1 MSDTPQTGLPS
12 EEAKIVEG
20 HDGFTATIPDASPT
34 KLATLQETPR
44 KQKKENMTAQANP
57 AKKSVTMKL
66 KKKKS
71 RKLLTGSFPVVD
83 LIGEHGRPGAQEKPA
98 AMDSAASKSE
108 MKMLKAQQKAEKKER
123 KKKLKKKKDSTKAE
137 AGSFPMIE
145 LIDEQVRTS
154 IPKELVAKVKGAKS
168 KRHIINPNYPY
179 PKQMKNAPYLEE
191 MELLQIEL
199 VKMQTWVQKVGE
211 RIVMLFEG
219 RDAAGKGG
227 TIQRFTENL
236 NPRGAK
242 VVALAKPSDTERG
255 QWYFQRY
262 IEKLPTKGEIVFFDR
277 SWYNRGGVEHVMG
290 FCTPH
295 EYLEFMRQTPE
306 FERMMVRSGIRLF
319 KFWFSVSREE
329 QLRRFL
335 GRAKDPL
342 KQWKLSPMDVE
353 SLGRWDSYTKAREAM
368 LFYTDTAD
376 APWTIIRSD
385 DKKRARLNAIK
396 YILHTIPYAGKD
408 EDVVTAPDAH
418 IVGSAKAI
426 YEHGEHPHSHPHAN
440 AAADHSKSGEE
451 HSKGK
456 AAAAAAGH

>member
-1 MSDTPQTGLPS
+1 M
-12 EEAKIVEG
+12 
-20 HDGFTATIPDASPT
+20 
-34 KLATLQETPR
+34 
-44 KQKKENMTAQANP
+44 KE
-57 AKKSVTMKL
+57 KKSSL
-66 KKKKS
+66 
-71 RKLLTGSFPVVD
+71 
-83 LIGEHGRPGAQEKPA
+83 
-98 AMDSAASKSE
+98 
-108 MKMLKAQQKAEKKER
+108 
-123 KKKLKKKKDSTKAE
+123 KAE
-137 AGSFPMIE
+137 ASSFPMVE

-154 IPKELVAKVKGAKS
+154 IPKELIEKVKKAKS
-168 KRHIINPNYPY
+168 KKHIISANYPY
-179 PKQMKNAPYLEE
+179 PKQLKNGKYLEE
-191 MELLQIEL
+191 VELLQIQL
-199 VKMQTWVQKVGE
+199 VKMQAWVKEVGE
-211 RIVMLFEG
+211 RVVVLFEG

-262 IEKLPTKGEIVFFDR
+262 IERLPTKGEIVFFDR
-277 SWYNRGGVEHVMG
+277 SWYNRAGVEHVMG

-306 FERMMVRSGIRLF
+306 FERMMVRSGIRLY

-353 SLGRWDSYTKAREAM
+353 SLGRWDAYTKAKEAM

-376 APWTIIRSD
+376 APWTIVRSD

-396 YILHTIPYAGKD
+396 HILYTIPYAGKD
-408 EDVVTAPDAH
+408 KDIVTPPDPH
-418 IVGSAKAI
+418 VVGSAKAI
-426 YEHGEHPHSHPHAN
+426 YELGENPHPHAP
-440 AAADHSKSGEE
+440 APADHL
-451 HSKGK
+451 H
-456 AAAAAAGH
+456 A

>member
-1 MSDTPQTGLPS
+1 MK
-12 EEAKIVEG
+12 A
-20 HDGFTATIPDASPT
+20 H
-34 KLATLQETPR
+34 
-44 KQKKENMTAQANP
+44 
-57 AKKSVTMKL
+57 KKS
-66 KKKKS
+66 
-71 RKLLTGSFPVVD
+71 
-83 LIGEHGRPGAQEKPA
+83 E
-98 AMDSAASKSE
+98 
-108 MKMLKAQQKAEKKER
+108 
-123 KKKLKKKKDSTKAE
+123 KKKLKNGFNGKKAFKELPAEALPKVELLIDEQEQASIPKGLAALEKAALKEEKKLLKARKKSEKKKLKEKKNSAKKQAS
-137 AGSFPMIE
+137 SFPMVE

-154 IPKELVAKVKGAKS
+154 IPEELVAKVKKAKG
-168 KRHIINPNYPY
+168 KKTIISANYPFA
-179 PKQMKNAPYLEE
+179 KQMKNSVYLEE
-191 MELLQIEL
+191 VELLQIQL
-199 VKMQTWVQKVGE
+199 VKMQAWVKEVGE
-211 RIVMLFEG
+211 RVVVLFEG

-262 IEKLPTKGEIVFFDR
+262 IDKLPTKGEIVFFDR
-277 SWYNRGGVEHVMG
+277 SWYNRAGVEHVMG

-306 FERMMVRSGIRLF
+306 FERMLVRSGIRLY

-335 GRAKDPL
+335 GRAQDPL

-353 SLGRWDSYTKAREAM
+353 SLGRWDSYTKAKEAM

-376 APWTIIRSD
+376 APWTIVRSD

-396 YILHTIPYAGKD
+396 HILHTIPYSGKD
-408 EDVVTAPDAH
+408 TDVVTPPDPR

-426 YEHGEHPHSHPHAN
+426 YEHGEKSHSH
-440 AAADHSKSGEE
+440 AAAHHSHDTADHSHAAGGNS
-451 HSKGK
+451 H
-456 AAAAAAGH
+456 AAAQAATA

>member
-1 MSDTPQTGLPS
+1 MPQEQFKPVTL
-12 EEAKIVEG
+12 VERTED
-20 HDGFTATIPDASPT
+20 H
-34 KLATLQETPR
+34 PR
-44 KQKKENMTAQANP
+44 TSAPKEQVA
-57 AKKSVTMKL
+57 
-66 KKKKS
+66 
-71 RKLLTGSFPVVD
+71 LTN
-83 LIGEHGRPGAQEKPA
+83 
-98 AMDSAASKSE
+98 AASKPE
-108 MKMLKAQQKAEKKER
+108 KRRLKVLHKAEKKQL
-123 KKKLKKKKDSTKAE
+123 KKKLKKKTASHKAT

-145 LIDEQVRTS
+145 LINEQVRTA
-154 IPKELVAKVKGAKS
+154 IPNELVAKVKDTKS
-168 KRHIINPNYPY
+168 KKHIISSTYPY
-179 PKQMKNAPYLEE
+179 PIQMKTATYLEE

-211 RIVMLFEG
+211 RIVLLFEG

-236 NPRGAK
+236 NPRAAK

-306 FERMMVRSGIRLF
+306 FERMIVRSRIHLY

-353 SLGRWDSYTKAREAM
+353 SLGRWDSYTKAKEAM

-376 APWTIIRSD
+376 APWTIVRSD

-396 YILHTIPYAGKD
+396 YILHGIAYEGKD
-408 EDVVTAPDAH
+408 TDVVGAPDPH

-426 YEHGEHPHSHPHAN
+426 YEHGEHPHAHLPP
-440 AAADHSKSGEE
+440 DQSKAEE
-451 HSKGK
+451 RPK
-456 AAAAAAGH
+456 AKAGS

>member
-1 MSDTPQTGLPS
+1 VLAGVFP
-12 EEAKIVEG
+12 KIELIDDPARSAVAEKKIPVEK
-20 HDGFTATIPDASPT
+20 AA
-34 KLATLQETPR
+34 R
-44 KQKKENMTAQANP
+44 KQDKKE
-57 AKKSVTMKL
+57 
-66 KKKKS
+66 
-71 RKLLTGSFPVVD
+71 
-83 LIGEHGRPGAQEKPA
+83 
-98 AMDSAASKSE
+98 
-108 MKMLKAQQKAEKKER
+108 LKAQQKAEKKR
-123 KKKLKKKKDSTKAE
+123 LKKKLKKKKDANKAT

-145 LIDEQVRTS
+145 LIDEQVRTG
-154 IPKELVAKVKGAKS
+154 IPHELVAKVKDAKS
-168 KRHIINPNYPY
+168 KKHIISSNYPY
-179 PKQMKNAPYLEE
+179 QKQMKTANYEEE

-199 VKMQTWVQKVGE
+199 VKMQTWVQKAGE
-211 RIVMLFEG
+211 RIVLLFEG

-255 QWYFQRY
+255 QWYYQRY

-290 FCTPH
+290 FCSPH

-306 FERMMVRSGIRLF
+306 FERMMVRSGIRLY

-353 SLGRWDSYTKAREAM
+353 SLGRWDSYTKAKEAM

-376 APWTIIRSD
+376 APWTIVRSD

-396 YILHTIPYAGKD
+396 YILHGIPYDGKD
-408 EDVVTAPDAH
+408 TDVVTAPDPH

-426 YEHGEHPHSHPHAN
+426 YEHGEHPHAHAT
-440 AAADHSKSGEE
+440 ADHSKAAEDRP
-451 HSKGK
+451 K
-456 AAAAAAGH
+456 AKAAAAGH

>member
-1 MSDTPQTGLPS
+1 MKSQKNAGKKRSKIKLKRMNSPAKVLAATFPMVKLIDEPARTSFPEGLVGS
-12 EEAKIVEG
+12 EKV
-20 HDGFTATIPDASPT
+20 D
-34 KLATLQETPR
+34 R
-44 KQKKENMTAQANP
+44 KKEN
-57 AKKSVTMKL
+57 
-66 KKKKS
+66 KKKK
-71 RKLLTGSFPVVD
+71 
-83 LIGEHGRPGAQEKPA
+83 AQK
-98 AMDSAASKSE
+98 KSLKE
-108 MKMLKAQQKAEKKER
+108 NLKDELKA
-123 KKKLKKKKDSTKAE
+123 KKKSAKKLAVT
-137 AGSFPMIE
+137 FPMVE
-145 LIDEQVRTS
+145 LIAEQVRTS
-154 IPKELVAKVKGAKS
+154 IPEELVAKVKGAKG
-168 KRHIINPNYPY
+168 KKYIISSNYPY
-179 PKQMKNAPYLEE
+179 QKQIKNAEYLEE
-191 MELLQIEL
+191 IELLQIQL
-199 VKMQTWVQKVGE
+199 VKMQAWVKEVGE
-211 RIVMLFEG
+211 RIVLLFEG

-262 IEKLPTKGEIVFFDR
+262 IERLPTKGEIVFFDR
-277 SWYNRGGVEHVMG
+277 SWYNRAGVEHVMG

-306 FERMMVRSGIRLF
+306 FERMMVRSGIRLY

-353 SLGRWDSYTKAREAM
+353 SLGRWESYTKAKEAM

-376 APWTIIRSD
+376 APWTIVRSD

-396 YILHTIPYAGKD
+396 HILHTIPYTGKD
-408 EDVVTAPDAH
+408 QDVVTAPDSH

-426 YEHGEHPHSHPHAN
+426 YEHGENPHPHAP
-440 AAADHSKSGEE
+440 ADHL
-451 HSKGK
+451 HS
-456 AAAAAAGH
+456 

>member
-1 MSDTPQTGLPS
+1 MR
-12 EEAKIVEG
+12 A
-20 HDGFTATIPDASPT
+20 
-34 KLATLQETPR
+34 
-44 KQKKENMTAQANP
+44 QKKTEQNKVNGLNGKNGHT
-57 AKKSVTMKL
+57 KV
-66 KKKKS
+66 
-71 RKLLTGSFPVVD
+71 LTEAFPVVEANGKAARAG
-83 LIGEHGRPGAQEKPA
+83 IPAEGVAPEK
-98 AMDSAASKSE
+98 ASRE
-108 MKMLKAQQKAEKKER
+108 KAEKK
-123 KKKLKKKKDSTKAE
+123 KQKNKLKEKKSSAKAL
-137 AGSFPMIE
+137 AVAFPIVA

-154 IPKELVAKVKGAKS
+154 IPEELVAKVRDAKS
-168 KRHIINPNYPY
+168 SKHIISSNYPY
-179 PKQMKNAPYLEE
+179 EKQMKTSHYLEE
-191 MELLQIEL
+191 IELLQIEL

-211 RIVMLFEG
+211 RIVVLFEG

-236 NPRGAK
+236 TPRAAK

-262 IEKLPTKGEIVFFDR
+262 IEKLPTRGEIVFFDR

-306 FERMMVRSGIRLF
+306 FERMMVRSGIRF
-319 KFWFSVSREE
+319 YKFWFSVSREE

-353 SLGRWDSYTKAREAM
+353 SLGRWDAYTKAKEAM

-376 APWTIIRSD
+376 APWTIVRSD

-396 YILHTIPYAGKD
+396 YILHSIAYEGKD
-408 EDVVTAPDAH
+408 ADVVSAPDRH

-426 YEHGEHPHSHPHAN
+426 YERGEHPHAHLPPDQSK
-440 AAADHSKSGEE
+440 AAEE
-451 HSKGK
+451 HPRAR
-456 AAAAAAGH
+456 AATAGS

>member
-1 MSDTPQTGLPS
+1 MHDVLSEAVFHS
-12 EEAKIVEG
+12 EEVRPEETHNG
-20 HDGFTATIPDASPT
+20 
-34 KLATLQETPR
+34 LATAASDESGIVALPGETQNHIETAIPEESPASAGTSESPAL
-44 KQKKENMTAQANP
+44 KKE
-57 AKKSVTMKL
+57 
-66 KKKKS
+66 
-71 RKLLTGSFPVVD
+71 
-83 LIGEHGRPGAQEKPA
+83 
-98 AMDSAASKSE
+98 
-108 MKMLKAQQKAEKKER
+108 
-123 KKKLKKKKDSTKAE
+123 KKKLKALKK
-137 AGSFPMIE
+137 AGEKKLKLKEKKNSKKMLAGTFPMVE

-154 IPKELVAKVKGAKS
+154 IPPELVAKVKAAKS
-168 KRHIINPNYPY
+168 KKHIINPNYPY
-179 PKQMKNAPYLEE
+179 PKVMKGSDYLEE
-191 MELLQIEL
+191 VELLQIEL
-199 VKMQTWVQKVGE
+199 VKMQAWVKEVGE
-211 RIVMLFEG
+211 RIVLIFEG

-277 SWYNRGGVEHVMG
+277 SWYNRAGVEHVMG

-306 FERMMVRSGIRLF
+306 FERMMVRSGIRVY

-335 GRAKDPL
+335 GRAQDPL

-376 APWTIIRSD
+376 APWTIVRSD
-385 DKKRARLNAIK
+385 DKNRARLNAMK
-396 YILHTIPYAGKD
+396 HVLYTIPYAGKD
-408 EDVVTAPDAH
+408 TDVVTAPDPNV
-418 IVGSAKAI
+418 VGSAKAI
-426 YEHGEHPHSHPHAN
+426 YEHGENSHAH
-440 AAADHSKSGEE
+440 AAAH
-451 HSKGK
+451 H
-456 AAAAAAGH
+456 A

>member
-1 MSDTPQTGLPS
+1 MKNKVKQLKSS
-12 EEAKIVEG
+12 
-20 HDGFTATIPDASPT
+20 T
-34 KLATLQETPR
+34 KVLATTFP
-44 KQKKENMTAQANP
+44 MTELNDEP
-57 AKKSVTMKL
+57 ERTSIPEELVSL
-66 KKKKS
+66 
-71 RKLLTGSFPVVD
+71 
-83 LIGEHGRPGAQEKPA
+83 EKA
-98 AMDSAASKSE
+98 ARR
-108 MKMLKAQQKAEKKER
+108 KAEKKKLKNKMKEKKGSAKVLAGAFPLVER
-123 KKKLKKKKDSTKAE
+123 KERHALEEEARKQEKKKAKALKKAEKKKLKNELKEKKSSLKAT
-137 AGSFPMIE
+137 ASSFPMVE

-154 IPKELVAKVKGAKS
+154 IPEELVTKVKKAKS
-168 KRHIINPNYPY
+168 KKHIISANYPY
-179 PKQMKNAPYLEE
+179 PKQMKNSKYLEE
-191 MELLQIEL
+191 VELLQIQL
-199 VKMQTWVQKVGE
+199 VKMQAWVKEVGE
-211 RIVMLFEG
+211 RVVLLFEG

-262 IEKLPTKGEIVFFDR
+262 IERLPTKGEIVFFDR
-277 SWYNRGGVEHVMG
+277 SWYNRAGVEHVMG

-306 FERMMVRSGIRLF
+306 FERMMVRSGIRLY

-353 SLGRWDSYTKAREAM
+353 SLGRWEAYTKAKEAM

-376 APWTIIRSD
+376 APWTIVRSD

-396 YILHTIPYAGKD
+396 HILYTIPYAGKD
-408 EDVVTAPDAH
+408 KDIVTAPDPH
-418 IVGSAKAI
+418 VVGSAKAI
-426 YEHGEHPHSHPHAN
+426 YELGENPHPHAP
-440 AAADHSKSGEE
+440 ADHL
-451 HSKGK
+451 HS
-456 AAAAAAGH
+456 

>member
-1 MSDTPQTGLPS
+1 MKARKK
-12 EEAKIVEG
+12 AKKKKPEVKFKRMI
-20 HDGFTATIPDASPT
+20 SPT
-34 KLATLQETPR
+34 KALAAAFPKLIDKEVRATLPEEVVAVKEAAR
-44 KQKKENMTAQANP
+44 KKDR
-57 AKKSVTMKL
+57 
-66 KKKKS
+66 KKKKGQEEAGEN
-71 RKLLTGSFPVVD
+71 KLK
-83 LIGEHGRPGAQEKPA
+83 EK
-98 AMDSAASKSE
+98 
-108 MKMLKAQQKAEKKER
+108 LKEKKKSN
-123 KKKLKKKKDSTKAE
+123 KKQAS
-137 AGSFPMIE
+137 SFPMVE
-145 LIDEQVRTS
+145 LIAEQVRTS
-154 IPKELVAKVKGAKS
+154 IPEELVSKVKGAKG
-168 KRHIINPNYPY
+168 KKYIISSNYPY
-179 PKQMKNAPYLEE
+179 PKQMKGAEYLEE
-191 MELLQIEL
+191 IELLQIQL
-199 VKMQTWVQKVGE
+199 VKMQAWVKEVGE
-211 RIVMLFEG
+211 RIVLLFEG

-277 SWYNRGGVEHVMG
+277 SWYNRAGVEHVMG

-306 FERMMVRSGIRLF
+306 FERMMVRSGIRLY

-353 SLGRWDSYTKAREAM
+353 SLGRWESYTKAKEAM

-376 APWTIIRSD
+376 APWTIVRSD

-396 YILHTIPYAGKD
+396 HILHTIPYAGKD
-408 EDVVTAPDAH
+408 NDVVTAPDPH

-426 YEHGEHPHSHPHAN
+426 YEHGENPHPHAP
-440 AAADHSKSGEE
+440 ADHL
-451 HSKGK
+451 HS
-456 AAAAAAGH
+456 